1 MSSIIEIE
9 PEPSAAHVA
18 DVSTYLRSGSI
29 NLPALPPLAL
39 YIHYP
44 WCVRKC
50 PYCDFNSHEASP
62 EGAPEGDYL
71 DALRADLEAALPLVW
86 GRRIISVFVGG
97 GTPSLMSAQAVDRLL
112 SDVRALVPLAVDCEV
127 TLEANPGTFEAE
139 RFAAYRAS
147 GVNRLSI
154 GIQSFDEQKLK
165 ALGRIHDRAQAFAA
179 IDIAHRHF
187 ENFNLDLM
195 YALPGQSLADLRED
209 LSHALAAQPPHL
221 SLYQLT
227 LEPNTV
233 FAKHP
238 PALPDEDTS
247 AAMHDWLERST
258 SDAGYRRYEVSAYAR
273 PGRECRHN
281 LNYWTFGDY
290 LGLGAGAHSKISFP
304 HRVVRQ
310 VRFRQPASYL
320 QRAARGE
327 FVAQSH
333 EVSREELPF
342 EFMLNA
348 LRLTDGVAS
357 DSFYQRTGLAL
368 SSIEAKLDEAEQR
381 GLLVRDHQMLGPTA
395 LGMRFLSDLQAL
407 FLVTETPQRGA
418 S

>member
-1 MSSIIEIE
+1 MSSIIEIKRE
-9 PEPSAAHVA
+9 PAAAHVA
-18 DVSTYLRSGSI
+18 DVSTYLRPGSI
-29 NLPALPPLAL
+29 NLPALPPLSL

-62 EGAPEGDYL
+62 QGAPEGDYL
-71 DALRADLEAALPLVW
+71 GALRADLEAALPLVW

-112 SDVRALVPLAVDCEV
+112 SDVRALLPLAVDCEV

-179 IDIAHRHF
+179 IEIAHRHF

-195 YALPGQSLADLRED
+195 YALPGQNLAELQDD
-209 LSHALAAQPPHL
+209 VNHALAAQPPHL

-238 PALPDEDTS
+238 PVLPDEDTS
-247 AAMHDWLERST
+247 AAMYDWLERRT
-258 SDAGYRRYEVSAYAR
+258 SDAGYRRYEVSAYAT
-273 PGRECRHN
+273 PARECRHN
-281 LNYWTFGDY
+281 LNYWSFGDY
-290 LGLGAGAHSKISFP
+290 LGIGAGAHSKISFP

-348 LRLTDGVAS
+348 LRLTDGVPS
-357 DSFYQRTGLAL
+357 DSFYQRTGLSL
-368 SSIEAKLDEAEQR
+368 SSIEAKLNVAEQR
-381 GLLVRDHQMLGPTA
+381 GLLVRDHQMLGPTS

-407 FLVTETPQRGA
+407 FLATPA
-418 S
+418 P